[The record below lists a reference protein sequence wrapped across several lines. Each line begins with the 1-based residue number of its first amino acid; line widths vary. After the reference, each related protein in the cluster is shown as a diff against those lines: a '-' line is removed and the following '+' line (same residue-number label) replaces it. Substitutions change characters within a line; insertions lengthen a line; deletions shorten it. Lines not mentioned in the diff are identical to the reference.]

1 MAPWIRG
8 ALLSLAPPELLG
20 VTSGR
25 SHLLVP
31 VSQDLSIDLLEAG
44 LSEQERFVDA
54 ALDAPV
60 DLPVAAAASDPYG
73 VVLWP
78 AAQVVAA
85 VLVALLLKDSSR
97 RHVLELGSGTGLCA
111 LSAAGLQPTVPPG
124 GTVAV
129 LATDYREEP
138 LELLRQAVPLN
149 EQRLGQPLEIATRCL
164 DFTCEPLP
172 HTDVLVAAGLLYLRS
187 TSEALAA
194 GCLSALQHGAHVL
207 VGDTQR
213 PGRPFFLRALAHAL
227 GKAVHFETVEG
238 WSLVAV
244 PVALLGTA
252 GPPPLGEEES
262 EGGAAAAA
270 LLAPVVRP
278 QAVHAVASAGEIP
291 WGEPKRAKTSLA
303 LLADEFTRAFQRTQW
318 GVNGRVEPK
327 FFDDNFVFRDPDV
340 TTNGIQAY
348 SKGTGAVL
356 SNCQA
361 DAIDVQLF
369 EPDRFAIRWRI
380 AGTAN
385 VPFPGL
391 RIKPYIVTSTFT
403 VNSQGLVDSETD
415 SFSIP
420 TWDLLLS
427 AVAPWLPGLAPP
439 EPPVQSP
446 YA

>member
-172 HTDVLVAAGLLYLRS
+172 HTDVLVAADLLYLRS

-238 WSLVAV
+238 WSL
-244 PVALLGTA
+244 ALPRKTEPRPGRCRSFEGT
-252 GPPPLGEEES
+252 S
-262 EGGAAAAA
+262 
-270 LLAPVVRP
+270 
-278 QAVHAVASAGEIP
+278 
-291 WGEPKRAKTSLA
+291 
-303 LLADEFTRAFQRTQW
+303 
-318 GVNGRVEPK
+318 
-327 FFDDNFVFRDPDV
+327 
-340 TTNGIQAY
+340 
-348 SKGTGAVL
+348 
-356 SNCQA
+356 
-361 DAIDVQLF
+361 
-369 EPDRFAIRWRI
+369 
-380 AGTAN
+380 
-385 VPFPGL
+385 
-391 RIKPYIVTSTFT
+391 
-403 VNSQGLVDSETD
+403 
-415 SFSIP
+415 
-420 TWDLLLS
+420 
-427 AVAPWLPGLAPP
+427 
-439 EPPVQSP
+439 
-446 YA
+446 